1 LYGDVIVAQPLYN
14 PEKTTIKKP
23 LQGAT
28 TRANLKGLILKD

>member
-1 LYGDVIVAQPLYN
+1 LYN

-28 TRANLKGLILKD
+28 TRANLKGS